1 MSRVMTS
8 SRRGLWS
15 IVIASTLWGTTGVA
29 TQAIY
34 NTSSANPLSVAFLR
48 LAICACVLLL
58 LCWRLLGR
66 RMWRVKRRDAL
77 LMLFLGTMQAVF
89 QFSYLAAIPDCGIT
103 IATLIAL
110 CVAPVLVVLFSV
122 LVLRERVTLR
132 ILFALVC
139 ALGGTVL
146 LTGTPQGVGNHAHF
160 FVGILLSLV
169 CAAGYAGVIL
179 SGRALS
185 SRYHPLQVNTAAFGI
200 GALLL
205 LGCSLTTRLVFT
217 YPGVD
222 WLLLLYLGCIP
233 TALAYTLFQAGMR
246 STPATLTSILTLCE
260 PLTAAI
266 LAWIL
271 FGERLGLLGIV
282 GALLLLGTILLLAR
296 SESQGAGVNEAQD
309 LATEHPRCAQPNHR
323 GLERYNHRK

>member
-1 MSRVMTS
+1 MSQAMTS
-8 SRRGLWS
+8 SRRGVWS
-15 IVIASTLWGTTGVA
+15 IVGAAMLWGTTGVA

-34 NTSSANPLSVAFLR
+34 RTSSANPLSVAFLR
-48 LAICACVLLL
+48 LAICAFVLLL

-89 QFSYLAAIPDCGIT
+89 QYSYLAAIPDCGIT

-110 CVAPVLVVLFSV
+110 CVAPVIVVLFSA
-122 LVLRERVTLR
+122 LVMRERVTLR
-132 ILFALVC
+132 ILFALLC
-139 ALGGTVL
+139 ALGGTIL
-146 LTGTPQGVGNHAHF
+146 LTGTPGGAGNPAHF
-160 FVGILLSLV
+160 LEGIVLSLI

-179 SGRALS
+179 SGRVLS
-185 SRYHPLQVNTAAFGI
+185 SRYHPLQVNMTAFGV

-205 LGCSLTTRLVFT
+205 LCCSLSTRLVFT

-233 TALAYTLFQAGMR
+233 TALAYMLFQAGMR

-271 FGERLGLLGIV
+271 FGERLSLLGIV
-282 GALLLLGTILLLAR
+282 GALLLFGTILLLAR
-296 SESQGAGVNEAQD
+296 GESPVE
-309 LATEHPRCAQPNHR
+309 P
-323 GLERYNHRK
+323 

>member
-1 MSRVMTS
+1 MSRAITS

-15 IVIASTLWGTTGVA
+15 IVGAATLWGTTGVA

-34 NTSSANPLSVAFLR
+34 RTSAANPLSVAFLR
-48 LAICACVLLL
+48 LAICAFVLLL

-77 LMLFLGTMQAVF
+77 LMLFLGTMQALF

-110 CVAPVLVVLFSV
+110 CVAPVLVVLFSA
-122 LVLRERVTLR
+122 LVLRERMTLR
-132 ILFALVC
+132 VLCALVC
-139 ALGGTVL
+139 ALGGTIL
-146 LTGTPQGVGNHAHF
+146 LTGTSGGVGTSTHF
-160 FVGILLSLV
+160 FAGILLSLL

-185 SRYHPLQVNTAAFGI
+185 SRYHPLQINTAAFSI

-205 LGCSLTTRLVFT
+205 LGCSLWTRLVFT

-233 TALAYTLFQAGMR
+233 TALAYMLFQAGMR

-266 LAWIL
+266 LAWSL
-271 FGERLGLLGIV
+271 FGERLSLLGVV
-282 GALLLLGTILLLAR
+282 GGLLLLGTIILLAR
-296 SESQGAGVNEAQD
+296 GEATPESSPVEASCNEAP
-309 LATEHPRCAQPNHR
+309 TRSN
-323 GLERYNHRK
+323 

>member
-1 MSRVMTS
+1 MSRAITS
-8 SRRGLWS
+8 SRRGFWS
-15 IVIASTLWGTTGVA
+15 IVGAATLWGTTGVA

-34 NTSSANPLSVAFLR
+34 RTSSANPLSVAFLR
-48 LAICACVLLL
+48 LAICAFVLLL
-58 LCWRLLGR
+58 LCWRRLGR

-77 LMLFLGTMQAVF
+77 LMLFLGAMQALF

-110 CVAPVLVVLFSV
+110 CVAPVLVVLFSA
-122 LVLRERVTLR
+122 LVLRERMTLR

-139 ALGGTVL
+139 ALGGTIL
-146 LTGTPQGVGNHAHF
+146 LTGASEGTGTPTHF
-160 FVGILLSLV
+160 FAGILLSLI

-185 SRYHPLQVNTAAFGI
+185 SRYHPLQINTAAFSI

-205 LGCSLTTRLVFT
+205 LGCSLYTRLVFT
-217 YPGVD
+217 YSGVD

-233 TALAYTLFQAGMR
+233 TALAYMLFQTGMR

-266 LAWIL
+266 LAWSL
-271 FGERLGLLGIV
+271 FGERLSLPGIV

-296 SESQGAGVNEAQD
+296 GESTPESAPVDASLRDVDVRSN
-309 LATEHPRCAQPNHR
+309 
-323 GLERYNHRK
+323 